1 MTTSK
6 KRKDAP
12 NIAQSTRPAKR
23 NKLLNARTLTSQ
35 PADAALK
42 DGQLDVDA
50 FVRARAFE
58 ITALE
63 RGMQGAKKA
72 LTTRA
77 HQSVPRDLRRRTASH
92 NVKRV
97 PKRLRERA
105 KREMKEDGAGT
116 VESRRRKPRSS
127 QAWIRAD
134 TAKRLKYLGLRSKK
148 KKEEQE
154 GMKDIKTKPPKTKN
168 GVLSEGN
175 RPDSKFR
182 KRQRSKTW
190 LPTHVWHSKRAHMT
204 TPVKPLWRF
213 SLALTPTEKSYR
225 PTHRA
230 SLERGAVAWDM
241 SYMSTIGLAGKLESV
256 VSLLKVLGVDGEDA
270 WGRKGIK
277 WRNGTRSWQG
287 WVYEG
292 RSKRAIAPVTV
303 IWCSRTDS
311 RESDVATS
319 TLRDEDP
326 GRAEI
331 QSKSQVFIRIHPSAF
346 LQLWGQLIPA
356 SRAQK
361 PPVVVEDL
369 RYEIGSIEVT
379 GPGSTE
385 ALMGTLWPVKADS
398 NPTTVKSPAQT
409 WGALK
414 GLTNAATL
422 PGGAILP
429 FQITDPR
436 LHYPP
441 RSMPGPLQDSSKDQ
455 LLEILSKWAP
465 DENPQPA
472 QLFSANHRFATSR
485 LPSQKSINRRQGDA
499 DPGKYPD
506 PRPTDPQIPIIL
518 LASRSA
524 RPSHSGQGT
533 WTILLPWKC
542 VQPVWYMLLHYPLST
557 GGMVRFGGIREN
569 RQVTFE
575 AGQPWFPGDFPG
587 TAAGQTWETR
597 EREARRLEWE
607 RKPKGRR
614 VEYDGIDL
622 KNKEKGEI
630 GLGWGCDWNILLSEY
645 STASVKESDKDGE
658 KQQRVDSLFHL
669 PSLTFERF
677 IKQPSTIASALDG
690 ALATIKITLLS
701 RGTAPPCSRIYRLP
715 TSNDA
720 LRSAWQSLLQRPK
733 VISKRRSKQIALFE
747 SAKSDPNRVR
757 SYLPNPEIFR
767 PREGPP
773 TPGDEDYPAVPTAED
788 LIGFITEGGFCLSE
802 GGGLGIGSIMVKKV
816 LGMPDTSKD
825 RFLCI
830 IREAGLP
837 TGRLARWQP
846 I

>member
-1 MTTSK
+1 MTTPK

-12 NIAQSTRPAKR
+12 NTPLSGRPAKR
-23 NKLLNARTLTSQ
+23 NKLLNARTLSSQ

-116 VESRRRKPRSS
+116 VEARRRKPRDSKG
-127 QAWIRAD
+127 WVRAD
-134 TAKRLKYLGLRSKK
+134 TAKRLKHLALLSRKK
-148 KKEEQE
+148 RGEHKGPNITTEA
-154 GMKDIKTKPPKTKN
+154 PKIKN
-168 GVLSEGN
+168 GVLSEGI
-175 RPDSKFR
+175 RPESKFR

-190 LPTHVWHSKRAHMT
+190 LPTHIWHSKRAHMT

-256 VSLLKVLGVDGEDA
+256 LSILKMLGVDGEDA
-270 WGRKGIK
+270 WGKKGVK
-277 WRNGTRSWQG
+277 WRNGTRFWQG
-287 WVYEG
+287 WVHG
-292 RSKRAIAPVTV
+292 SQTKRAIAPVTI
-303 IWCSRTDS
+303 IWCSEDS
-311 RESDVATS
+311 EDPDMAMSNVK
-319 TLRDEDP
+319 DEDP
-326 GRAEI
+326 RQMEI
-331 QSKSQVFIRIHPSAF
+331 NSKRRLLIRIHPSAF
-346 LQLWGQLIPA
+346 LQLWNHLARA
-356 SRAQK
+356 STTPK
-361 PPVVVEDL
+361 SPIIVEDL
-369 RYEIGSIEVT
+369 RYEIGSIDIT

-385 ALMGTLWPVKADS
+385 ALTGTLWPTKADS
-398 NPTTVKSPAQT
+398 NPTNFKSPAET
-409 WGALK
+409 WKALRAS
-414 GLTNAATL
+414 TNPATL
-422 PGGAILP
+422 PVGALLP
-429 FQITDPR
+429 FEVTDPR
-436 LHYPP
+436 LHHPP
-441 RSMPGPLQDSSKDQ
+441 RSIPTPPQDTSEQ
-455 LLEILSKWAP
+455 LIEILSEWPP
-465 DENPQPA
+465 DRHPQPA
-472 QLFSANHRFATSR
+472 HLFSADLRFAASR
-485 LPSQKSINRRQGDA
+485 LPSQKSINRRKGDA

-506 PRPTDPQIPIIL
+506 ARPTDPKIPIML
-518 LASRSA
+518 LASRSG
-524 RPSHSGQGT
+524 RPSQGGQGT

-557 GGMVRFGGIREN
+557 GGVVRFGGVREN

-587 TAAGQTWETR
+587 TAAGQAWETR

-614 VEYDGIDL
+614 VEYDGVDL
-622 KNKEKGEI
+622 KNGEKGEI
-630 GLGWGCDWNILLSEY
+630 GIGWGCDWNTLVGHCGTPS
-645 STASVKESDKDGE
+645 AKEE
-658 KQQRVDSLFHL
+658 MQQKHPDLFQL
-669 PSLTFERF
+669 PSSSFRQFLN
-677 IKQPSTIASALDG
+677 QPSTIPSSLEG
-690 ALATIKITLLS
+690 ALAAIKITLLS

-715 TSNDA
+715 TSNNS
-720 LRSAWQSLLQRPK
+720 LRSAWLSVLQHPK
-733 VISKRRSKQIALFE
+733 PISKRRSTQLALFE
-747 SAKSDPNRVR
+747 STRSDQNRVK
-757 SYLPNPEIFR
+757 SYLPESDAVTL
-767 PREGPP
+767 REGPP
-773 TPGDEDYPAVPTAED
+773 TPGDEDYPAVPASGD
-788 LIGFITEGGFCLSE
+788 LIGFVTEGGFCLSE
-802 GGGLGIGSIMVKKV
+802 GGGLGIGSILIERV
-816 LGMPDTSKD
+816 LGGESTKKD

-830 IREAGLP
+830 IREAGFSV
-837 TGRLARWQP
+837 GRLARWQP